1 MFLTRNTR
9 YTKRITAMRLL
20 LIEDDEMIGKSI
32 REGLRRE
39 NYGVDWVRDGWAA
52 EQSLTATDYD
62 LLILDLGLPRIS
74 GLQVL
79 KNARQKGRKV
89 PVLIIT
95 ARDGVEDRV
104 NGLDAGAD
112 DYLVKPFSM
121 SELGARVRA
130 LLRRSA
136 GQAAPVYR
144 QGELELNPLTREV
157 LFSGKTVPLS
167 QREFA
172 ILESLM
178 RHPGTVISR
187 SSLEQSVYAWGQ
199 EVESNAVEVHIS
211 NLRKK
216 LSPKLIQTVR
226 GVGYKISTE

>member
-1 MFLTRNTR
+1 
-9 YTKRITAMRLL
+9 MRLL
-20 LIEDDEMIGKSI
+20 LVEDDEMIGKSI

-39 NYGVDWVRDGWAA
+39 GYGIDWVRDGWAA

-62 LLILDLGLPRIS
+62 LLILDLGLPRVH

-79 KNARQKGRKV
+79 KNTRQKGKKI
-89 PVLIIT
+89 PVLVIT

-136 GQAAPVYR
+136 GQADPVFR
-144 QGELELNPLTREV
+144 HADVELNPLTREV
-157 LFSGKTVPLS
+157 LFNKKNIALS

-172 ILESLM
+172 LLESLI

-187 SSLEQSVYAWGQ
+187 TSLEQSIYAWGQ

-211 NLRKK
+211 KLRKK
-216 LSPKLIQTVR
+216 LTPKLIKTVR
-226 GVGYKISTE
+226 GVGYKIAEQ

>member
-1 MFLTRNTR
+1 
-9 YTKRITAMRLL
+9 MRLL
-20 LIEDDEMIGKSI
+20 LVEDDEMIGKSI

-39 NYGVDWVRDGWAA
+39 SYGVDWVRDGWAA
-52 EQSLTATDYD
+52 EQSLIATDYD
-62 LLILDLGLPRIS
+62 LLILDLGLPRVH

-79 KNARQKGRKV
+79 KNVRQKGKAV

-136 GQAAPVYR
+136 GQAYPVFR
-144 QGELELNPLTREV
+144 NGEVELNPLTREV
-157 LFSGKTVPLS
+157 LFNGKKITLS

-172 ILESLM
+172 ILESLI
-178 RHPGTVISR
+178 RHPGIVISR
-187 SSLEQSVYAWGQ
+187 ASLEQSVYAWGQ

-216 LSPKLIQTVR
+216 LALKLIKTVR
-226 GVGYKISTE
+226 GVGYKLSEQ

>member
-1 MFLTRNTR
+1 
-9 YTKRITAMRLL
+9 MRLL
-20 LIEDDEMIGKSI
+20 LVEDDEMIGKSI

-39 NYGVDWVRDGWAA
+39 SYGVDWVRDGWAA
-52 EQSLTATDYD
+52 EQSLIATDYD
-62 LLILDLGLPRIS
+62 LLILDLGLPRVH

-79 KNARQKGRKV
+79 KNVRQKGKKV

-136 GQAAPVYR
+136 GQPAPAFRHGGV
-144 QGELELNPLTREV
+144 ELNPLAREV
-157 LFSGKTVPLS
+157 LFNGKEVNLS

-172 ILESLM
+172 ILESLI
-178 RHPGTVISR
+178 RHPCTVISR
-187 SSLEQSVYAWGQ
+187 ASLEQSVYAWGQ

-216 LSPKLIQTVR
+216 LAPKLIKTVR
-226 GVGYKISTE
+226 GVGYKLSGQ

>member
-1 MFLTRNTR
+1 
-9 YTKRITAMRLL
+9 MRLL
-20 LIEDDEMIGKSI
+20 LVEDDEMIGKSI

-39 NYGVDWVRDGWAA
+39 SYGVDWVRDGWAA
-52 EQSLTATDYD
+52 EQSLIATDYD
-62 LLILDLGLPRIS
+62 LLILDLGLPRVH

-79 KNARQKGRKV
+79 KNVRQKGKKV

-136 GQAAPVYR
+136 GQPAPAFRHGGV
-144 QGELELNPLTREV
+144 ELNPLAREV
-157 LFSGKTVPLS
+157 LFNGKEVNLS

-172 ILESLM
+172 ILESLI

-187 SSLEQSVYAWGQ
+187 ASLEQSVYAWGQ

-216 LSPKLIQTVR
+216 LAPKLIKTIR
-226 GVGYKISTE
+226 GIGYKLSEQ